1 MIVPNFSAV
10 GGAEQQLKILVK
22 SLRMHDL
29 EVDLLSKVDQQ
40 SSDGF
45 SRILTV
51 QRYRKFWKLGFI
63 VKLLSEGRRYQVLH
77 CHTFSGISLVVALIG
92 LILRRSVVIKV
103 PRSGKGG
110 PIERWVKV
118 PFART
123 IFRTVFRK
131 TCFICLTEVAKREL
145 SSIMP
150 FPNHIQVIPNGVELP
165 TTHKI
170 NEQSD
175 QKIVV
180 VGRLIQRKR
189 VDLLIRTLA
198 KSRGRPEWHCHVVG
212 DGPEFGHLFKLSAE
226 LGLANRVTFEGQLP
240 HHEVDRLRVSESI
253 FILPSLSEGMSN
265 SLLEAMA
272 HGLCPVVADIP
283 ENREALSE
291 TGMFFEDEKSLL
303 LALDTLFSSKG
314 LRKAMSEAVMK
325 RCREKYGIGSIAASY
340 SGLYRQL
347 CGEK

>member
-22 SLRMHDL
+22 SLKMHDL
-29 EVDLLSKVDQQ
+29 EVDLLSKIDQS

-51 QRYRKFWKLGFI
+51 QEYRQFWKLGFI
-63 VKLLSEGRRYQVLH
+63 VKLLSEGWRYQVFH
-77 CHTFSGISLVVALIG
+77 CHTFSGISLLVALVG
-92 LILRRSVVIKV
+92 LILRKPVVIKV

-118 PFART
+118 PFARS
-123 IFRTVFRK
+123 IFRTVFSK
-131 TCFICLTEVAKREL
+131 TCFICLTEVAKSEML
-145 SSIMP
+145 SLMP
-150 FPNHIQVIPNGVELP
+150 FSNHIKVIPNGVELP
-165 TTHKI
+165 TTHI
-170 NEQSD
+170 IEEQSEH
-175 QKIVV
+175 KIVV

-198 KSRGRPEWHCHVVG
+198 KLRERPGWHCHVVG

-226 LGLANRVTFEGQLP
+226 LGLTNRMTFEGQLA

-253 FILPSLSEGMSN
+253 FVLPSLSEGMSN

-272 HGLCPVVADIP
+272 HGLCPLVADIP

-291 TGMFFEDEKSLL
+291 TGMFFKDEKSLL
-303 LALDTLFSSKG
+303 LALEALISSKG
-314 LRKAMSEAVMK
+314 LRKAISEAVTK
-325 RCREKYGIGSIAASY
+325 RCIEKYGITSTASSY